1 MSRIRLSPTR
11 RLAHFL
17 AAGGRCAGCGWRI
30 QPGQRWDL
38 DHIRPLSEGG
48 SNADCN
54 LQVLCRT
61 CHGVKSSS
69 EHTRTAQARRRK
81 LRHLGAARSSRP
93 LQGGRRTRWK
103 RGLDGTVRP
112 RNKW

>member
-17 AAGGRCAGCGWRI
+17 AAGGRCASCGWRI

-48 SNADCN
+48 SNANSN

-61 CHGVKSSS
+61 CHGTKSKTEVS
-69 EHTRTAQARRRK
+69 EAARAQRRRI
-81 LRHLGAARSSRP
+81 RHLGA
-93 LQGGRRTRWK
+93 W
-103 RGLDGTVRP
+103 RP
-112 RNKW
+112 RQHRPPR